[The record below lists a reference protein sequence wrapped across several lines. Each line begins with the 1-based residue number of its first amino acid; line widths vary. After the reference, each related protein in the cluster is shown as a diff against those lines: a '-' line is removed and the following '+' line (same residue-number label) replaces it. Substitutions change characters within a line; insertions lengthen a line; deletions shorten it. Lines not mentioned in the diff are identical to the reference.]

1 MPGLEISGVLLGSIP
16 LIISGLEHNK
26 DGVTMKIDAR
36 L

>member
-1 MPGLEISGVLLGSIP
+1 MPGLETSGVLLGSIP
-16 LIISGLEHNK
+16 LIISALEHNK